1 MTTRYLSPGT
11 YRINGMRIVLQGRA
25 TCYVDGETIETEAD
39 YQRDNRER
47 LEQEEE
53 LRDYELTKNDLWV
66 PGVA

>member
-1 MTTRYLSPGT
+1 MTARYLSPGA

-25 TCYVDGETIETEAD
+25 TCYTDGETIETEAD
-39 YQRDNRER
+39 YQADNRVR

-53 LRDYELTKNDLWV
+53 RRDYELTKHDKWV